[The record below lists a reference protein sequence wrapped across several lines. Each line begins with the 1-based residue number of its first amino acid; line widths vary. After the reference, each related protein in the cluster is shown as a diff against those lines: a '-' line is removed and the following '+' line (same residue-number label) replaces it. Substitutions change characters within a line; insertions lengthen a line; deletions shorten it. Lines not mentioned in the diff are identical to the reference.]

1 MAPTE
6 RRNGR
11 LSFAHI
17 TRYSAVCLLLLL
29 ATSRVVTAQADAMN
43 QEAPVQLRLKLDK
56 DTIMLGEP
64 LYISFEVTNLSGEKL
79 CLGIGGDYRNRFGR
93 PNRFN
98 VSVSRDDGS
107 ELPQLDV
114 VNFGGFV
121 GCALIEAG
129 DTYTV
134 RLFLSDWANI
144 ERTGSYRINVKR
156 TMSFSSYDP
165 SDAKNKYSMRAD
177 LNADFVV
184 VPADENK
191 MGGIIN
197 SLGSIMLDISNPR
210 ADESAC
216 ALASIQDKR
225 VISYFA
231 EALRKLRDS
240 EFDFD
245 HLNKGNIRN
254 RAIFSLGRYDDDR
267 AIEALKEAMNSRIDD
282 TRLEVATAFGD
293 SPHNS
298 AIKLLLKMQDD
309 KYWFVRLRVAQ
320 GLDKVKTK
328 ESLATLQ
335 KLLKDED
342 EHVRD
347 AAKESLKKTTQ

>member
-1 MAPTE
+1 M
-6 RRNGR
+6 
-11 LSFAHI
+11 HI

-29 ATSRVVTAQADAMN
+29 ATSRAITAQADTTN
-43 QEAPVQLRLKLDK
+43 QEAPVQIRLKLDK

-64 LYISFEVTNLSGEKL
+64 LFISFGVTNLSGEKL
-79 CLGIGGDYRNRFGR
+79 CLDIGGDYRNRFGR
-93 PNRFN
+93 PDSFT

-107 ELPQLDV
+107 ELPQLPV
-114 VNFGGFV
+114 INLGGLF
-121 GCALIEAG
+121 GCASIEAG

-144 ERTGSYRINVKR
+144 ERIGSYRINVKR
-156 TMSFSSYDP
+156 GMSFSSYDP

-184 VPADENK
+184 VPPDENTI
-191 MGGIIN
+191 GGLIN
-197 SLGSIMLDISNPR
+197 SLGSIMLDVSDPR
-210 ADESAC
+210 AAESAQ

-231 EALRKLRDS
+231 EALRKSKDS
-240 EFDFD
+240 ESDFYSR
-245 HLNKGNIRN
+245 HEERIRAT
-254 RAIFSLGRYDDDR
+254 AIAALATYDDDR
-267 AIEALKEAMNSRIDD
+267 AIDALKGAMNSRIDD
-282 TRLEVATAFGD
+282 TRLAVATAFGH
-293 SPHNS
+293 SPHRS

-328 ESLATLQ
+328 ESLAALQ

-347 AAKESLKKTTQ
+347 AAKESLRKTTQ

>member
-1 MAPTE
+1 
-6 RRNGR
+6 
-11 LSFAHI
+11 
-17 TRYSAVCLLLLL
+17 LL
-29 ATSRVVTAQADAMN
+29 ATSRAITAQADATN

-64 LYISFEVTNLSGEKL
+64 LYISFEVTNLSGGKL
-79 CLGIGGDYRNRFGR
+79 CLHIGGDYRNRFGR
-93 PNRFN
+93 PDSFT

-107 ELPQLDV
+107 ELPQIPV
-114 VNFGGFV
+114 INFGGLA

-156 TMSFSSYDP
+156 AMSFSSYDP
-165 SDAKNKYSMRAD
+165 SDAKTKYSMRAD
-177 LNADFVV
+177 LNAAFVV
-184 VPADENK
+184 VPSDEDR

-197 SLGSIMLDISNPR
+197 SLGSIMLDISDPR
-210 ADESAC
+210 ASESAR

-231 EALRKLRDS
+231 EALRKSKDS
-240 EFDFD
+240 KSDFYSW
-245 HLNKGNIRN
+245 HEERIRAT
-254 RAIFSLGRYDDDR
+254 AIAALATYDDDR
-267 AIEALKEAMNSRIDD
+267 AIEALKGAMNSRIDD
-282 TRLEVATAFGD
+282 TRLAVATAFGD

-342 EHVRD
+342 EHVRG